1 MIDLSQIPPPQQYD
15 PPVSQL
21 LTVGEARRQAQWP
34 DYPATYGLTLD
45 HVPDLLRMV
54 EDDGLSWADSD
65 SDEVWAPVHAWRALG
80 QLGAETVIA
89 DFVATFKA
97 IDDEESGWRQDEYPM
112 VMALIGPAAIPALQA
127 YMAYE
132 KNALWSS
139 SAAGKALVKIAEAH
153 PQSRADC
160 VAALRDQLSRH
171 EKQDSSFNAFLVS
184 NLTDLRA
191 VEAASVMEAAFTAG
205 SVELSVQGDWE
216 EVQIELGLLR
226 ERLTPKPEYGW
237 VPEEMIPLAQALRES
252 PLAQMLANARVQPEP
267 PPRVQPQS
275 SGKKVGR
282 NEPCPCGSGLKYK
295 KCHGKPG
302 GR

>member
-1 MIDLSQIPPPQQYD
+1 MIDLSQISPPQQYD

-21 LTVGEARRQAQWP
+21 LTVGDVRKQRQWP
-34 DYPATYGLTLD
+34 DYPATYGLRLD
-45 HVPDLLRMV
+45 HVPDLVRMIAD
-54 EDDGLSWADSD
+54 EGLNWGDPESV
-65 SDEVWAPVHAWRALG
+65 EVWAPVHAWRALA
-80 QLGAETVIA
+80 QLRAEAAIP
-89 DFVATFKA
+89 DLVATFNL
-97 IDDEESGWRQDEYPM
+97 IDEEDSEYRQNEYPK

-127 YMAYE
+127 YMADE
-132 KNALWSS
+132 ENGLWSRVT
-139 SAAGKALVKIAEAH
+139 AGDALAKIGEAH
-153 PQSRADC
+153 PQSRDDC
-160 VAALRDQLSRH
+160 VAILADQLSRY
-171 EKQDSSFNAFLVS
+171 ERQDPMQNALLISV
-184 NLTDLRA
+184 LTDLQA
-191 VEAASVMEAAFTAG
+191 VEAAPAMEAAFIAG

>member
-15 PPVSQL
+15 PPVSKL
-21 LTVGEARRQAQWP
+21 LTVGDVRNYLNWP
-34 DYPATYGLTLD
+34 DYPAAYGLTLD
-45 HVPDLLRMV
+45 HAPDLLRMV
-54 EDDGLSWADSD
+54 QDDGLNWADSD

-80 QLGAETVIA
+80 QLGAETVVA

-97 IDDEESGWRQDEYPM
+97 IDDEESGWRQDEYPV

-127 YMAYE
+127 YMADE
-132 KNALWSS
+132 KNGLWSR
-139 SAAGKALVKIAEAH
+139 SAAGTALVKIAEAH

-160 VAALRDQLSRH
+160 VAILSDQLSRH
-171 EKQDSSFNAFLVS
+171 EKQDPSFNAFLVG

-191 VEAASVMEAAFTAG
+191 VAAAPVMEAAFAAG
-205 SVELSVQGDWE
+205 SVDLSVMGDWE

-226 ERLTPKPEYGW
+226 ERLTPEPEYGW
-237 VPEEMIPLAQALRES
+237 IPEEAIPLAKSLRES
-252 PLAQMLANARVQPEP
+252 PLAQIFANAHAEPQP
-267 PPRVQPQS
+267 PPRIRAQS

-302 GR
+302 AR